1 LILDGVLVNDFSLCC
16 GFYLSSTFYFSLIFI
31 GDFFIAIGET
41 GAFVIDY
48 TFFLTGVEG
57 IDFLQGFGEA

>member
-1 LILDGVLVNDFSLCC
+1 
-16 GFYLSSTFYFSLIFI
+16 LIFI
-31 GDFFIAIGET
+31 GDFFITIGET
-41 GAFVIDY
+41 GAFVIGY